1 MPRPGERRVAAA
13 TKVVEADRDELQ
25 AIAAAAGVAQSDV
38 VRAGVELVLRGV
50 DRDRLVAYL
59 AEVGRESVSGALTP
73 ERRAGLLG

>member
-13 TKVVEADRDELQ
+13 TKVAETDRDELL

-38 VRAGVELVLRGV
+38 VRAGIELVLRGV

-59 AEVGRESVSGALTP
+59 SEAGRESASGALTP
-73 ERRAGLLG
+73 ERRAELLG